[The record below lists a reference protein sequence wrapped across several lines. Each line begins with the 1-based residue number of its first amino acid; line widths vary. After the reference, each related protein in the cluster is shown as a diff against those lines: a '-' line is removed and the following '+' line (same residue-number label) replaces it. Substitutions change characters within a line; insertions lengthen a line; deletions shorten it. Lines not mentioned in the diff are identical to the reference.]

1 MSPAA
6 SLVGEAALCDRVE
19 PGEHRRW
26 TPLAGQ
32 RCSCICEDF
41 LSEVLGPMT
50 VPSLS
55 AEVAVD
61 LRMVSPEGQF
71 GEAFHYFPCRSATG
85 KVTGFDDGS
94 SIAQYAEVTHRQRS
108 AACAAP
114 GLRESRPDG
123 DAGARD

>member
-50 VPSLS
+50 VASLS

-71 GEAFHYFPCRSATG
+71 GEAFHLLPLSLRG
-85 KVTGFDDGS
+85 EEGN
-94 SIAQYAEVTHRQRS
+94 
-108 AACAAP
+108 
-114 GLRESRPDG
+114 GLRRRRLHRPWMKYPLG
-123 DAGARD
+123 GVA